1 MHWTLYDL
9 SPERQDGDPQA
20 QDAPDSSAELEPLPD
35 FPTLTDCPLCG
46 SRDPQKCG
54 CFENADL
61 WPTEEK

>member
-9 SPERQDGDPQA
+9 PPEITVEQQH
-20 QDAPDSSAELEPLPD
+20 QDAPDSPAELEPLPD

-46 SRDPQKCG
+46 SRDPEKCG

-61 WPTEEK
+61 WPTQEK